1 MNEGVEG
8 KAVAEAL
15 VEVVH
20 VHSGIACK
28 IRVKSRRKRRKKERK
43 EEEKVEIVPFVF
55 FLTQRRRASL
65 ADNSSKEISWIWK
78 RRIMVQVRP
87 RIRTGFPSTISL
99 APMFSRVTLV
109 LR

>member
-1 MNEGVEG
+1 MGVNEGVEG

-43 EEEKVEIVPFVF
+43 EKKKK
-55 FLTQRRRASL
+55 RRRKGGDCTL
-65 ADNSSKEISWIWK
+65 CLLLDPKEE
-78 RRIMVQVRP
+78 
-87 RIRTGFPSTISL
+87 G
-99 APMFSRVTLV
+99 V
-109 LR
+109 LG